1 MRHHGRSAET
11 CDGKTRHPQVGRSV
25 GADMQTANNM
35 RLGEGY
41 TASNVTQHAQHAD
54 AVVTPTTCR

>member
-1 MRHHGRSAET
+1 MEREHVTGRKRKNMGA
-11 CDGKTRHPQVGRSV
+11 GTRLCRR
-25 GADMQTANNM
+25 TT

-54 AVVTPTTCR
+54 VLRATG